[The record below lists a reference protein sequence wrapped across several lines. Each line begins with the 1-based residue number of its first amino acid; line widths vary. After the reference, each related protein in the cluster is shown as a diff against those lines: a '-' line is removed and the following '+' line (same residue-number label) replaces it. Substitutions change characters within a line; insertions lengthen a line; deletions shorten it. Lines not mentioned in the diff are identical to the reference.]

1 MRTCNAVARYTI
13 IYILGCVCG
22 VGLGLLNIRRSCCHH
37 YRELDRAERVT
48 RRRRFGEKILYDTIM
63 MYESFDPYSK
73 EGYVR
78 IDSGVAD
85 VEMGAKL
92 TGGSRAKKTN
102 SIFS

>member
-1 MRTCNAVARYTI
+1 
-13 IYILGCVCG
+13 
-22 VGLGLLNIRRSCCHH
+22 
-37 YRELDRAERVT
+37 
-48 RRRRFGEKILYDTIM
+48 

-78 IDSGVAD
+78 IDAGVAD

-92 TGGSRAKKTN
+92 MEKIRAKKTN